1 MQHHKWNLTEL
12 EDMLPYERD
21 IYVSLLKNWIEEEN
35 EKIQNQQTNQ
45 QKHMERHL
53 ETSFPFVFADPK
65 SIQEGTTIM
74 TKSLSPISY

>member
-35 EKIQNQQTNQ
+35 EKRQNQQ
-45 QKHMERHL
+45 R
-53 ETSFPFVFADPK
+53 
-65 SIQEGTTIM
+65 G
-74 TKSLSPISY
+74 